1 VSFRYIFNVPGVND
15 VTMPEIRT
23 SEQLVFEPGVLSLSW
38 PLKSW
43 KDINYQVL
51 TTVWQNRSTHEV
63 QINSTGNTK

>member
-1 VSFRYIFNVPGVND
+1 MYLFNVPEVND
-15 VTMPEIRT
+15 VTLREKRT
-23 SEQLVFEPGVLSLSW
+23 PEQLVFEPGVLSLSW

-51 TTVWQNRSTHEV
+51 TTVWQNWSTHEE